1 MMVSL
6 LFLTLSSIR
15 LLRVE
20 GNDCRVFIE
29 IYVQQQATSMLLAV
43 GLNQL
48 FFCHCRRQQATS
60 NKQQAKD
67 FLVSEKMKMER
78 V

>member
-20 GNDCRVFIE
+20 GNDCRVFIG
-29 IYVQQQATSMLLAV
+29 IDVQQQATKCMLLAV
-43 GLNQL
+43 GLL
-48 FFCHCRRQQATS
+48 I
-60 NKQQAKD
+60 
-67 FLVSEKMKMER
+67 
-78 V
+78 